1 MRIGD
6 FLKRSQQQLVTCG
19 PDDSL
24 ETAAKLLDT
33 FGIGAMPVRD
43 AEKRMVGIVSE
54 RDLVRCFANQ
64 GFHFLNIRVRDAMT
78 AKVISCTPDDSM
90 QAAQTLMRKNHI
102 RHLPVVEDGN
112 VVGMLSIRDT
122 LAIRLEESEFEINV
136 LRDVVT
142 VGRSLR

>member
-1 MRIGD
+1 MRTGD

-33 FGIGAMPVRD
+33 FGIGAMPVCET
-43 AEKRMVGIVSE
+43 EKRMIGIVSE
-54 RDLVRCFANQ
+54 RDLVRSFANQ
-64 GFHFLNIRVRDAMT
+64 GFHFLNFRVRNVMT
-78 AKVISCTPDDSM
+78 TRVVSCGADDSM
-90 QAAQTLMRKNHI
+90 QAAQYLMRKNHF
-102 RHLPVVEDGN
+102 RHLPVVEGGR
-112 VVGMLSIRDT
+112 VLGMLSIRDT

-142 VGRSLR
+142 ATRHR